1 MAPLLNHAC
10 IASLS
15 TCAEGVLFYCT
26 YPELPYCTIFSPLCN
41 YSQLIFFSLSYILI
55 AIVVI
60 NFFLKDFFFLTL
72 IQRFLQEL
80 EIFYFQLIPA
90 QSAVPIIPN

>member
-1 MAPLLNHAC
+1 MQ
-10 IASLS
+10 
-15 TCAEGVLFYCT
+15 LFPINFFLIILHTYSYCGH
-26 YPELPYCTIFSPLCN
+26 
-41 YSQLIFFSLSYILI
+41 Q
-55 AIVVI
+55 
-60 NFFLKDFFFLTL
+60 FFLKDFFFLTL